1 MTLKPPLDFD
11 KIEALRKHML
21 ITRRDMAALFGVTRV
36 TYHGWV
42 RGRPVRAANDQVVRK
57 TLRQLLS
64 AMSEHGWPTPE
75 VIAASSK
82 QRMERLREI
91 ITH

>member
-1 MTLKPPLDFD
+1 MMPKPPLDFD

-21 ITRRDMAALFGVTRV
+21 ITRRDMASLFGVTRV

-42 RGRPVRAANDQVVRK
+42 KGRPVRATNDQVVRK

-64 AMSEHGWPTPE
+64 VMSNGWPTPE

-82 QRMERLREI
+82 QRMERLREV